1 MKNTDLF
8 SFNGINGVTGNYLLP
23 EMSAADISRIAQR
36 KKFTKEHSDDFKHQ
50 SFLQKNNEQGVPV
63 DTRDLSKTG
72 WGIIFAFDDHDR
84 IGAWKDALTPLLKWR
99 KKQAGYLYKEYVG
112 KEAYRPNESKNNFL
126 ARHGVGPGPVV
137 PDNVPYYLLIVADPE
152 TIPYSFQF
160 QLDIQYA
167 VGRIYFDTPE
177 EYSNYANSVVR
188 SEKGE
193 FIRSSKITFFSVQNP
208 ADKATELSTA
218 ELVKP
223 LVNWMAEDKPD
234 WSVQTLLKDEATKA
248 NLAELFT
255 NPDGPAL
262 LFTASHGMGFPNGD
276 PRQLPH
282 QGALLCQDWPGMLK
296 WRGQPIPEDFYFSG
310 DDVSADANIGGMIN
324 FHFACYG
331 AGTPQKDDFTHRA
344 YQERKDIAPHA
355 FMARLP
361 QRLLS
366 HPQGGTLAV
375 IGHVERAWGCSFIW
389 QQAGKQLAVFEYALD
404 YLFEGQPVGAA
415 IEWFQERYAEISSDL
430 AFELEDIGYGKIP
443 NDLKLAEM
451 WTANNDARS
460 YVIIGDPAV
469 RLPTSATG
477 VKMPKPP
484 IRVQSSDV
492 PLKPKDDY
500 LDHTVTVT
508 VSSKN
513 GEIRKEKTWSGSLII
528 PSGADEAKKD
538 EYLASLHR
546 KVAAEAKKGW
556 EDDRSVISTSQEE
569 KE

>member
-1 MKNTDLF
+1 MSIDFN
-8 SFNGINGVTGNYLLP
+8 FNGVNGATGGYLTS
-23 EMSAADISRIAQR
+23 EMTAKDISKIAQG
-36 KKFTKEHSDDFKHQ
+36 KKFNKEHYDELKHQ
-50 SFLQKNNEQGVPV
+50 SFWQKNNEQGVPV
-63 DTRDLSKTG
+63 DTKDLSKTG

-99 KKQAGYLYKEYVG
+99 KKQAGYLYQEYVG
-112 KEAYRPNESKNNFL
+112 KKAYRPNESKNNFL

-152 TIPYSFQF
+152 IIPYSFQF

-177 EYSNYANSVVR
+177 EYANYANSVVR

-193 FIRSSKITFFSVQNP
+193 FVRSSKATFFSVQNP

-218 ELVKP
+218 ELVQP
-223 LVNWMAEDKPD
+223 LANWMAEDKPD

-310 DDVSADANIGGMIN
+310 DDVSSSDANLGGMIN

-331 AGTPQKDDFTHRA
+331 AGTPQKDDFAHRA
-344 YQERKDIAPHA
+344 FQERQDIAPHA

-366 HPQGGTLAV
+366 HPKGGTLAV

-389 QQAGKQLAVFEYALD
+389 QQAGKQLAVFEFALN
-404 YLFEGQPVGAA
+404 YLFEGQPVGVA

-430 AFELEDIGYGKIP
+430 AFELEEIKYGKTP
-443 NDLKLAEM
+443 NDLELAGM

-477 VKMPKPP
+477 VEMPETP
-484 IRVQSSDV
+484 IRGQAADTSS
-492 PLKPKDDY
+492 KQKSDY

-508 VSSKN
+508 VSKKT
-513 GEIRKEKTWSGSLII
+513 GEVVDTKSWDGSLVI
-528 PSGADEAKKD
+528 PSETNKATKDEHLVALHQKIVDEAKKIWR
-538 EYLASLHR
+538 E
-546 KVAAEAKKGW
+546 
-556 EDDRSVISTSQEE
+556 DRSVIPTHQED